1 MRPRTQKNLAVTLA
15 ASVAISTLIG
25 GVAQADEGRGGRWA
39 ARDDGRYDGRY
50 DGRGARPGAGEYA
63 RVVDVDPIRRQVRVV
78 QPVQQCYEQTRYE
91 QAPAYDSSY
100 DDYGD
105 RRGGARRN
113 GEQAAGAMILGGL
126 IGAALGNQIGHG
138 DGRRAA
144 TVAGAL
150 IGTAIG
156 HDTAHRDDRY
166 GSVRTG
172 YYAPP
177 EARTV
182 TRCETRMTEQ
192 WEERIDGYRVTYE
205 YNGRRFETRLPYDPG
220 RTLRVRV
227 DVRPD
232 EG

>member
-1 MRPRTQKNLAVTLA
+1 MRPRTQKTLAVSLA
-15 ASVAISTLIG
+15 ASVAISTLLS
-25 GVAQADEGRGGRWA
+25 GVAQADEGRSGGWA
-39 ARDDGRYDGRY
+39 ARHDGRDDGYDER
-50 DGRGARPGAGEYA
+50 RGGGEYA
-63 RVVDVDPIRRQVRVV
+63 RVIDVDPIRRQVRVV

-91 QAPAYDSSY
+91 QAPYDQPSY
-100 DDYGD
+100 DDRSE
-105 RRGGARRN
+105 RRG
-113 GEQAAGAMILGGL
+113 GEQAAGAMIVGGL
-126 IGAALGNQIGHG
+126 IGAALGNQFGHG

-156 HDTAHRDDRY
+156 HDAAQRDDRY

-177 EARTV
+177 AARTV
-182 TRCETRMTEQ
+182 TRCETRMGER
-192 WEERIDGYRVTYE
+192 WEERIDSYRVTYE
-205 YNGRRFETRLPYDPG
+205 YNGRRFETQLPYDPG

-227 DVRPD
+227 DVHPD